1 MRKTLFVSLVCLC
14 NGMLF
19 FQSLSSGAVLIA
31 AESKAGRNFDWGQT
45 IKAAEEE
52 GAVTIYSTD
61 GLDLVFREAFQKK
74 FPKIKVSTVVG
85 RGFQL
90 GQRVMTERKAE
101 KFIPDLFVQG
111 STTPVAVLYK
121 NKALDPIKPLLLLPD
136 VLDQSKWWEGKHHY
150 VDPEGQYVFMFE
162 GTARSG
168 DIVYNSALVN
178 TKDFKSFADLLSP
191 KWKGKIVSLDP
202 LVAGPASNSE
212 RFFYYHSDL
221 GPDFIRRLFG
231 ETAITIVRNDDQLI
245 DWLAVGKFPIGLF
258 ARDVDKAEK
267 QGLPL
272 KQFAPGHFREGSSV
286 GAYNGTISVLNRGPH
301 PNAAKVLVNWL
312 LSREG
317 QSTWLEYSARER
329 GDYDS
334 MREDINR
341 EIVNAR
347 SRRVAGGKYLMTDR
361 PEWMDMSPI
370 YDVIKK
376 ALAEA
381 KK

>member
-1 MRKTLFVSLVCLC
+1 
-14 NGMLF
+14 MLF